1 MKIAAVRLFVE
12 DIAAARSFYADL
24 LGFQPVSLE
33 SAVLV
38 FDAGPLLI
46 VEQADA
52 EARAEGLAAR
62 FAGVSFSVSDIET
75 LHARLKASGCTI
87 CTSAVF
93 TIHLTRTRWLCCET
107 MAQSFLNWPRRFCP
121 VPRLAVIVKC
131 SKPASPNAAAMSA

>member
-52 EARAEGLAAR
+52 EARAEGLVAR
-62 FAGVSFSVSDIET
+62 FAGVSFGVSDIEA

-87 CTSAVF
+87 VGPPE
-93 TIHLTRTRWLCCET
+93 R
-107 MAQSFLNWPRRFCP
+107 QSWGG
-121 VPRLAVIVKC
+121 RLMHVKDPGGNTV
-131 SKPASPNAAAMSA
+131 SFVQD

>member
-52 EARAEGLAAR
+52 EARAEGLVGR
-62 FAGVSFSVSDIET
+62 FAGVSLGVSDIEA
-75 LHARLKASGCTI
+75 LHTRLKTSGCAI
-87 CTSAVF
+87 VGPPE
-93 TIHLTRTRWLCCET
+93 W
-107 MAQSFLNWPRRFCP
+107 QSWGGTLMHVKDPGGN
-121 VPRLAVIVKC
+121 IV
-131 SKPASPNAAAMSA
+131 SFVQN

>member
-38 FDAGPLLI
+38 FEAGPLLI

-52 EARAEGLAAR
+52 EARAEGLVAR
-62 FAGVSFSVSDIET
+62 FAGVSFGVSDIEA

-87 CTSAVF
+87 VGPPE
-93 TIHLTRTRWLCCET
+93 R
-107 MAQSFLNWPRRFCP
+107 QSWGG
-121 VPRLAVIVKC
+121 RLMHVMDPGGNIV
-131 SKPASPNAAAMSA
+131 SFVQD